1 MKPLDVVNE
10 YRASQGLSDFE
21 KQITCWAPFQAMH
34 IDKKGNI
41 RPCSFALSH
50 GEIDNET
57 VYAPKW
63 SPEKSLLECWNSE
76 VFEEMRLESM
86 SGNLKEGYCDYCI
99 RSTNQEKPPSS
110 LDYDWVGGARSIAH
124 DTPREIE
131 LELSNTCNYMCS
143 FCSPFCSS
151 QHMERMGLQ
160 NDETFISV
168 FDDPEIKKAFIEDLR
183 SIIHNLH
190 RLNFTGGE
198 PFAQRVVFDI
208 LKMID
213 EEQPKNLSLH
223 FTTNGSVMNGIVK
236 KLAKRPNTRFT
247 VSLDTLDPELY
258 PELRVNGDFNNVMSN
273 IETFLTS
280 GSQVGCS
287 FVVSKKNV
295 RELPRIVSWCN
306 KKDIEFTYH
315 MIEPMWWGK
324 EYEDIINP
332 MKVELET
339 KEYLDELKTY
349 LKNSNIDIS
358 STDKELSH
366 KNIRMFKQYIE
377 RIK

>member
-1 MKPLDVVNE
+1 
-10 YRASQGLSDFE
+10 
-21 KQITCWAPFQAMH
+21 
-34 IDKKGNI
+34 
-41 RPCSFALSH
+41 
-50 GEIDNET
+50 
-57 VYAPKW
+57 
-63 SPEKSLLECWNSE
+63 
-76 VFEEMRLESM
+76 
-86 SGNLKEGYCDYCI
+86 
-99 RSTNQEKPPSS
+99 
-110 LDYDWVGGARSIAH
+110 
-124 DTPREIE
+124 
-131 LELSNTCNYMCS
+131 
-143 FCSPFCSS
+143 
-151 QHMERMGLQ
+151 
-160 NDETFISV
+160 
-168 FDDPEIKKAFIEDLR
+168 
-183 SIIHNLH
+183 
-190 RLNFTGGE
+190 
-198 PFAQRVVFDI
+198 
-208 LKMID
+208 
-213 EEQPKNLSLH
+213 
-223 FTTNGSVMNGIVK
+223 MNGVVK

-258 PELRVNGDFNNVMSN
+258 PELRVNGNFNNVMSN

-306 KKDIEFTYH
+306 KRDIEFTYH
-315 MIEPMWWGK
+315 MIEPMWSGK

-358 STDKELSH
+358 STDEELSH